1 MSYLDARTQYRRAQE
16 TSLPET
22 MDPHQIVHV
31 TLTELHRALAILALA
46 QREGHPLA
54 PERMNR
60 ALTAIYILQSSL
72 DFDQGGEIAQ
82 NLYRVYEFVRLQ
94 LVAAFRREPGAALA
108 AAEAHVGSILEAWRA
123 MPGRAA

>member
-1 MSYLDARTQYRRAQE
+1 MSYLDARTQYRRTQDHA
-16 TSLPET
+16 LPDT
-22 MDPHQIVHV
+22 MDPHQIIHV
-31 TLTELHRALAILALA
+31 TLSELHRALSVLALA

-54 PERMNR
+54 TERLNK

-82 NLYRVYEFVRLQ
+82 NLYRVYEFARLQ